1 MHLVSPGA
9 NTTDSSYVQ
18 RYLSSTFGIS
28 FIYEPCVCGH
38 LNSESETPAEEE
50 EGDCNDRTCEGQ
62 RRWNTTEREGNAVS
76 RRVKTWP

>member
-50 EGDCNDRTCEGQ
+50 EGDCMIGHVRGRDSGTQQ
-62 RRWNTTEREGNAVS
+62 RGKEMRLVVG
-76 RRVKTWP
+76 